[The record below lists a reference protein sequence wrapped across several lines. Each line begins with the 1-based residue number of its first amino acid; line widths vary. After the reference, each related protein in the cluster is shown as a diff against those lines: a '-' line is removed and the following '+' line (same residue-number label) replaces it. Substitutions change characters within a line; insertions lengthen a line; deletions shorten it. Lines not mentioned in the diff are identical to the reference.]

1 MVSNDEK
8 IINKSEKFS
17 LLNIYSQ
24 TQINKLIKT
33 VMNAEK
39 LTFGSLCEIINKLS
53 SSQIFN
59 IMAIKLERLYI
70 LKLHL
75 LVKKRL
81 TNLEH
86 LL

>member
-8 IINKSEKFS
+8 IINKNEKFS

-53 SSQIFN
+53 
-59 IMAIKLERLYI
+59 
-70 LKLHL
+70 
-75 LVKKRL
+75 LVGTCASPPPIAAAAAL
-81 TNLEH
+81 AE
-86 LL
+86 